1 MFDLNQYVTDSE
13 RLSDQAFEWGKLQ
26 WLCNE
31 QLSPGAAQTLG
42 ICHIFAGQRNPLHY
56 HPNCEEVLYMLAG
69 TGRHSFDGQ
78 TVELRPGCTIRVPAG
93 VKHNFVNTG
102 SETITC
108 LISFSAGVRET
119 VFLE

>member
-1 MFDLNQYVTDSE
+1 MATGGRAGSRGGVRLPQRVRRGAEYALTRLFDVGSRTFGLRGED
-13 RLSDQAFEWGKLQ
+13 
-26 WLCNE
+26 
-31 QLSPGAAQTLG
+31 
-42 ICHIFAGQRNPLHY
+42 
-56 HPNCEEVLYMLAG
+56 VLYVLAG

-102 SETITC
+102 TETITC